1 MRPQWGSFRIDHPQK
16 TDREDAMSAVTRRSM
31 LTSAAALGAATMTPI
46 NSEPAHAAAPAAN
59 QQAPG
64 FYRYKVGD
72 YEITVVTDGA
82 NVRPLDEGFVR
93 NAKKDDVN
101 AALAAAFVEKDRL
114 TTPYTPIVVNTGA
127 KLIVID
133 TGNGEANFEKSKGAL
148 GQFQKNLKAAGI
160 DRNAVDLVVI
170 SHFHPDHV
178 NGLLTADNKLAFPNA
193 EILVPAPEWKFWMD
207 DGEMS
212 RASAGRMQELFANNR
227 RVFDALGRK
236 VTPYEM
242 GKEVAPGILA
252 VATHGHSAGHT
263 SHIISSGSGKV
274 FVQADVTH
282 VPALFVRNPGW
293 HAGFDQDP
301 KMAEEIRRKIYDML
315 VAEKMM
321 VQAFH
326 YPFPAVA
333 YVEKTSTGYRE
344 IPVPWN
350 STL

>member
-1 MRPQWGSFRIDHPQK
+1 M
-16 TDREDAMSAVTRRSM
+16 TELTRRSV
-31 LTSAAALGAATMTPI
+31 LASTAVVGAAVVTPISASPASAAAP
-46 NSEPAHAAAPAAN
+46 PAGT
-59 QQAPG
+59 QASG
-64 FYRYKVGD
+64 FYRCKVGD
-72 YEITVVTDGA
+72 YEITVVTDGSTT
-82 NVRPLDEGFVR
+82 RPLEDNFIINQNKE
-93 NAKKDDVN
+93 AVN
-101 AALAAAFVEKDRL
+101 AALAAGFMEKDKVTIR
-114 TTPYTPIVVNTGA
+114 YSPIVVNTGSR
-127 KLIVID
+127 LIVVD
-133 TGNGEANFEKSKGAL
+133 TGTGEANFEKSNGDA

-160 DRNAVDLVVI
+160 DRNAVDMVVI
-170 SHFHPDHV
+170 SHFHTDHI
-178 NGLLTADNKLAFPNA
+178 NGLLTADDKPAFANA
-193 EILVPAPEWKFWMD
+193 EILVPAAEWKYFTD
-207 DGEMS
+207 EGEMS
-212 RASAGRMQELFANNR
+212 RAPAGRMQDIFKNVK

-236 VTPYEM
+236 VTPYEA

-350 STL
+350 STF

>member
-1 MRPQWGSFRIDHPQK
+1 
-16 TDREDAMSAVTRRSM
+16 
-31 LTSAAALGAATMTPI
+31 MTPI
-46 NSEPAHAAAPAAN
+46 NSEPAHASVPAAN

-64 FYRYKVGD
+64 FYRYKVGS
-72 YEITVVTDGA
+72 YEITVVTDGVA
-82 NVRPLDEGFVR
+82 VRPIDESFVR

-101 AALAAAFVEKDRL
+101 AALAAAFVEKDKL
-114 TTPYTPIVVNTGA
+114 TTPYTPIVVNTGS
-127 KLIVID
+127 KLLVID
-133 TGNGEANFEKSKGAL
+133 TGTGEANFEKSKGAA

-160 DRNAVDLVVI
+160 DRNAVDMVVI
-170 SHFHPDHV
+170 SHFHGDHV
-178 NGLLTADNKLAFPNA
+178 NGLLSGDNKLAFPNA

-252 VATHGHSAGHT
+252 VATPGHSAGHT
-263 SHIISSGSGKV
+263 SHIVSSGSGKV
-274 FVQADVTH
+274 YVQADVSH

-293 HAGFDQDP
+293 HASFDQDP
-301 KMAEEIRRKIYDML
+301 KMAEETRRKVYDML
-315 VAEKMM
+315 AAEKMM
-321 VQAFH
+321 VQGFH

-333 YVEKTSTGYRE
+333 YVEKTGTGYRE
-344 IPVPWN
+344 IPVPW
-350 STL
+350 SPTL